1 MAGDADV
8 NDRSVFRRV
17 FRLPSS
23 LSRVE
28 RAVDDELRFHLEGRV
43 REFVAQGMTRDQAE
57 AEARRRFGDFDNY
70 RQETRS
76 IDETTM
82 TSRNRLELW
91 DTVQREVRHAARVL
105 VRTPAFSLIA
115 FVTLALGIGATTAIY
130 TVLEGVLLRPLSY
143 PLPGE
148 LVSVMHPTS
157 APGSGERNWGLA
169 SVGYFHFKQNA
180 RSIAD
185 IGAYRTSTLSVA
197 DPGKDAVDARLAQ
210 VTATLFTVLRA
221 RPFLG
226 RLINA
231 EDDRPGGPISPVVLS
246 YEFWRRHYGEDRD
259 VIGRKIETA
268 VAPLEIVGV
277 AEPGLTLPK
286 PGAFSSQSDLAGFGV
301 DLWVSLNLDPATR
314 QNNHALASIA
324 RLKPGFTVSD
334 ARRELETMTARFTEL
349 FPDVYSKRFME
360 SYHFRVA
367 VTPLLDE
374 VLGPT
379 VGKALWILFGAVAL
393 VLLIACANV
402 ANLFLVRMEARR
414 RESAI
419 RGALGADR
427 RHMAVHHLAES
438 LMLALA
444 AGAAGVL
451 LARIG
456 IVAILAVAPRSIPR
470 LAGVDLH
477 WTSAVFGLALA
488 LVAGIVFGLMPL
500 VRSRVDVQ
508 TLREGGRG
516 LTRSRSQRTTRDAL
530 VVAQVALALML
541 LVGAGLMIRSFMQL
555 RAVRPGIDPAG
566 VLTLSVNLPYRKY
579 RTMEEAAAFH
589 EQLSARIA
597 ALPGVTAVGA
607 VSALPLRDFGTGC
620 TVVFRENP
628 SSAKGEGAPCVHTVP
643 ALPGFFTALGI
654 PVRGR
659 VPEWS
664 DVHARTH
671 AVVITQALADRL
683 WPGEDP
689 TGKGII
695 FNNPNPPHWYRI
707 VGVVPELRAGGL
719 DQPLTEALFLA
730 ASSLFPQQ
738 SRWGMINDVEFV
750 VKVSR
755 SDPLD
760 LVPAI
765 RGIIRAMDPQIPL
778 VNPTTM
784 QTIVDR
790 SMARTSF
797 IMLLLGLAAAMA
809 LLLSAVGIYG
819 VISYLVAQRRS
830 EIGVRIAL
838 GAPIAGVVRLV
849 MNQSVRLALLGVAIG
864 LVGALAGTRLLQSLL
879 FGVSPNDP
887 LVLALVPLVL
897 VTIAAVASF
906 APARRAARVDPV
918 EALRS

>member
-1 MAGDADV
+1 
-8 NDRSVFRRV
+8 
-17 FRLPSS
+17 
-23 LSRVE
+23 
-28 RAVDDELRFHLEGRV
+28 VDEELRFHLEERV
-43 REFVAQGMTRDQAE
+43 REFVAQGMTREQAQG
-57 AEARRRFGDFDNY
+57 EARRRFGDFDNY
-70 RQETRS
+70 RLETRS

-105 VRTPAFSLIA
+105 IRTPAFSLIA

-130 TVLEGVLLRPLSY
+130 TVLEGVLLRPLAY
-143 PLPGE
+143 PSPGE
-148 LVSVMHPTS
+148 LVSVMHPTA
-157 APGSGERNWGLA
+157 APGSGERKWGLA
-169 SVGYFHFKQNA
+169 SVGYFHFRENA

-185 IGAYRTSTLSVA
+185 IGVYRTSTLSVA
-197 DPGKDAVDARLAQ
+197 EPGKDAVDARLAQ

-221 RPFLG
+221 RPLLG

-231 EDDRPGGPISPVVLS
+231 EDDRPGGPIYPVVLS
-246 YEFWRRHYGEDRD
+246 YEFWRRQYGEDRNI
-259 VIGRKIETA
+259 IGRKIETA

-277 AEPGLTLPK
+277 AQPGLTLPK

-314 QNNHALASIA
+314 QNNHALAGIA
-324 RLKPGFTVSD
+324 RLKPGFTASD
-334 ARRELETMTARFTEL
+334 AQQELAAMTARFTEL

-360 SYHFRVA
+360 SYSFRVA

-379 VGKALWILFGAVAL
+379 VGKALWILFGAVGL

-438 LMLALA
+438 LMLTLV

-470 LAGVDLH
+470 LAGVDLQ

-488 LVAGIVFGLMPL
+488 LVAGLVFGLMPL
-500 VRSRVDVQ
+500 LRSRVDVQ

-516 LTRSRSQRTTRDAL
+516 LTRSRAQRTTRDAL

-541 LVGAGLMIRSFMQL
+541 LVGAGLMIRSFMHL
-555 RAVRPGIDPAG
+555 RAVRPGLDPAG

-597 ALPGVTAVGA
+597 VLPGVTSVGA

-620 TVVFRENP
+620 TVVFRENW
-628 SSAKGEGAPCVHTVP
+628 AKGDEAPCVYTVP

-654 PVRGR
+654 QVRGR

-664 DVHARTH
+664 DVHAKTN
-671 AVVITQALADRL
+671 AVVVTQALADRI
-683 WPGEDP
+683 WPRENP
-689 TGKGII
+689 IGKGII
-695 FNNPNPPHWYRI
+695 FNNPNPPYWYRI
-707 VGVVPELRAGGL
+707 VGVIPELRAGGL

-730 ASSLFPQQ
+730 ASPLFPQQ

-755 SDPLD
+755 GEPMD
-760 LVPAI
+760 LVRPIGAI
-765 RGIIRAMDPQIPL
+765 VRAMDPQIPL

-797 IMLLLGLAAAMA
+797 IMLLLGLSAAMA

-864 LVGALAGTRLLQSLL
+864 FVGALLGTRLLRSLL

-887 LVLALVPLVL
+887 LVLALVPVVL
-897 VTIAAVASF
+897 VAIAAVASF

-918 EALRS
+918 EALRSS